1 MHDSVKKA
9 ADAND
14 IKSLK
19 YIFVDALDVDPT
31 FEYYQEDYDYVK
43 TKGLFEPH
51 RELSGLN
58 DNTSTWNMDYWKKI
72 KLDLPK
78 NFSEKRLMHMREVA
92 KVVYAE
98 KIRRFQSAVA
108 EKSQPISAPPPM
120 TTPMSAPSPA
130 SVQAANLSTIP
141 SVSEIGEKQAA
152 ENRRFEERKRQF
164 AEEENKRRAQRASA
178 RQAAPFPMGG
188 NTPKKASGDVPT
200 RWIVGAGVGIA
211 VLITILLLRK

>member
-14 IKSLK
+14 VKSLK

-43 TKGLFEPH
+43 EKGLFEPH
-51 RELSGLN
+51 QELSGLN
-58 DNTSTWNMDYWKKI
+58 GNTSTWNMDYWKKL

-98 KIRRFQSAVA
+98 KISRLKSAA
-108 EKSQPISAPPPM
+108 TEKSQPILAPSPM
-120 TTPMSAPSPA
+120 TTPMSASSTE
-130 SVQAANLSTIP
+130 SVQNASSP
-141 SVSEIGEKQAA
+141 VSSVPTIGEKQAA
-152 ENRRFEERKRQF
+152 ANRKFEERKRQF

-178 RQAAPFPMGG
+178 RQAAPYPMGG
-188 NTPKKASGDVPT
+188 NAPKKASGDVPT